1 MSMLKYF
8 FEAGTDRKL
17 FDGLAISAEKEL
29 CEKYTGKFPVI
40 SISLKGVGGRDF
52 EAAKNMLRSAVG
64 NEAMRF
70 AFLEQSER
78 LTERERQRYS
88 AVVYPDNDGSFAMS
102 DKVLQDSLLILSQCL
117 QKYYGKKVVILIDE
131 YDVPLDKAYQSGY
144 YDDMVELIRSLFGQ
158 AFKTNDSLFLA
169 VLTGCLRV
177 PKESIFTGL
186 NNFSVYTVRDVQYN
200 EYFGFADE
208 EVREMLTYYGRMELV
223 IPNKE
228 IRWIFVDQIQEWF
241 EEETVKDSR
250 KMENLCRAF
259 EENDTAAIEEGF
271 NSYLSRTISIHDNS
285 VRKNRK
291 ENFYHGI
298 LLGIFSNRD
307 GWRVRGQV
315 QC

>member
-1 MSMLKYF
+1 MLKYF

-70 AFLEQSER
+70 APLEQSAR

-144 YDDMVELIRSLFGQ
+144 YEL
-158 AFKTNDSLFLA
+158 
-169 VLTGCLRV
+169 
-177 PKESIFTGL
+177 
-186 NNFSVYTVRDVQYN
+186 
-200 EYFGFADE
+200 
-208 EVREMLTYYGRMELV
+208 
-223 IPNKE
+223 
-228 IRWIFVDQIQEWF
+228 WI
-241 EEETVKDSR
+241 
-250 KMENLCRAF
+250 
-259 EENDTAAIEEGF
+259 
-271 NSYLSRTISIHDNS
+271 
-285 VRKNRK
+285 
-291 ENFYHGI
+291 
-298 LLGIFSNRD
+298 
-307 GWRVRGQV
+307 
-315 QC
+315 

>member
-70 AFLEQSER
+70 AFLEQSAR

-177 PKESIFTGL
+177 PRESIFTGL

-259 EENDTAAIEEGF
+259 E
-271 NSYLSRTISIHDNS
+271 
-285 VRKNRK
+285 
-291 ENFYHGI
+291 
-298 LLGIFSNRD
+298 
-307 GWRVRGQV
+307 
-315 QC
+315 